1 MNYSMMAKNEIVKL
15 GFSTDCCKL
24 AFLSA
29 VIHTAGSVLIRD
41 KKLEVE
47 IFSENVKLLEKVGAI
62 IKEFYS
68 AEPSYGKRKISLVG
82 DRAMAVMYD
91 CGLFVTD
98 GGHTV
103 VEEGINASLIQS
115 PCCKVNYIRGAFL
128 GAGSLSAGNGYHL
141 EFGVSNPVFAE
152 HLAALLENSGVPA
165 KIIAREKKVVV
176 YAKGSEAVCDCLAL
190 MGASGAV
197 LKLNDELVLRDARKN
212 YNRINNCEYANI
224 GKTVD
229 AAVKQSEAIK
239 FIKKKAG
246 LASLS
251 DKLSAV
257 AVLRL
262 ENPEASLSELASII
276 GLPKSTVKNR
286 LNKIVEI
293 AENLKE
299 KTDG

>member
-1 MNYSMMAKNEIVKL
+1 MNYSVIAKNEIVKL

-47 IFSENVKLLEKVGAI
+47 ILSENDKLLEKIFSVI
-62 IKEFYS
+62 VEFYKT
-68 AEPSYGKRKISLVG
+68 EPITGKRKISLAG
-82 DRAMAVMYD
+82 DVAMSVMYD
-91 CGLFVTD
+91 CGLFVSD
-98 GGHTV
+98 GEHIV
-103 VEEGINASLIQS
+103 VENGIKPSLVQS

-141 EFGVSNPVFAE
+141 EFGVSNRLFAE
-152 HLAALLENSGVPA
+152 NLAVLLEESGISV
-165 KIIAREKKVVV
+165 KTIDREKKVVV
-176 YAKGSEAVCDCLAL
+176 YAKGSESVCDCLAL

-224 GKTVD
+224 GRIVD
-229 AAVKQSEAIK
+229 AAVKQTEAIK
-239 FIKKKAG
+239 LIKKKVGMSAIP
-246 LASLS
+246 
-251 DKLSAV
+251 DKLSEMAQ
-257 AVLRL
+257 LRL
-262 ENPEASLSELASII
+262 DNPEASLSELASIS

-286 LNKIVEI
+286 LNKIAEI

-299 KTDG
+299 KTDA